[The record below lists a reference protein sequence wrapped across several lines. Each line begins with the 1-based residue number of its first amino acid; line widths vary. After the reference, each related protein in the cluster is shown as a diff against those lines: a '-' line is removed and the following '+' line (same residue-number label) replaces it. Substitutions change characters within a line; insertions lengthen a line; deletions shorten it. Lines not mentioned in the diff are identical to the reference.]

1 MRRVLLLACLAC
13 ACSGSHGAG
22 ARDARAGG
30 HGDGAPFGEL
40 DAGAPDGSSVRDG
53 ADAAP
58 AACGSAPGAPVAAPA
73 SVTGTQLGLLP
84 SGDTT
89 RGSCGGSGSGEV
101 AYVVDVASPLVAL
114 VIAADA
120 DVTLYVRRACG
131 DPASELA
138 CQAGPRAEV
147 RLGDVAPGRYF
158 VLVDGHGADQR
169 FALTIAGELP
179 ADAPCVPGDALAGCG
194 ARVCG
199 VREDAAR
206 CVVPRCADGADDD
219 GDGKADWPA
228 DPGCAD
234 GRDDD
239 ETDPAMA
246 PACANAADDDGD
258 GRVDWPADPGCTAAG
273 DDDERDQCVAGLEV
287 LDVPPDGVVSGD
299 TSGTRNALM
308 PSCAP
313 NAMQGERAYRFV
325 LAEPA
330 LRLEASLVQAFP
342 GASVAV
348 RRERCG
354 DAGAEVACAQA
365 NESAV
370 VAPAPAGVYYV
381 IVDGDFQP
389 GPFRLAVR
397 AELAEGAACDPAR
410 PALGCGPAHV
420 CDGRCRRSACANG
433 TDDDGDG
440 KVDYPFEPGCASV
453 DGDDERD
460 PTPAPV
466 CGNGLDDD
474 GDGPI
479 DFPAD
484 VGCTAAS
491 AGSESEPCG
500 FGVDVV
506 DVTATGRASGTTA
519 GAPDRL
525 VPRCDAA
532 ATGGER
538 VFAIRVDRRAAALR
552 ARLAPG
558 FLGAVLHV
566 RRGDCRVPA
575 SEVSCTI
582 GDSLEVSP
590 AEPGVYFVTV
600 DSDFGA
606 GAFSLEVEVLL
617 EDGSPCDAAG
627 GPRRCADG
635 LVCRAGAAG
644 ASCGRPA
651 CSDGVDNDGDGVVDF
666 PRERG
671 CEGATDDDETDP
683 VVPAVCG
690 NGMDDDRDGLADWPA
705 DPGCLG
711 AGSPSED
718 APCGPGIVVEDLT
731 ATGRAMGSTRGVQ
744 NRFGPDPAMGC
755 GVVMG
760 QSGSGNTAG
769 ERVYLYR
776 LDAAATLRISTEGAG
791 TDFDTVLYVRRG
803 GCGTVQIGCN
813 DDASGAAG
821 PSSLV
826 LSNQPP
832 GVYFVFVDGY
842 AAAAGNFVLTVGR

>member
-1 MRRVLLLACLAC
+1 MHRLILLTLLC
-13 ACSGSHGAG
+13 ACRGSHGG
-22 ARDARAGG
+22 ASQDGHLGA
-30 HGDGAPFGEL
+30 HGDGAPLGDP
-40 DAGAPDGSSVRDG
+40 DAGAPDSAPRD
-53 ADAAP
+53 AIDAAR
-58 AACGSAPGAPVAAPA
+58 ATCGSTPLAAA
-73 SVTGTQLGLLP
+73 SPTGTQLGLLP
-84 SGDTT
+84 ATDTA
-89 RGSCGGSGSGEV
+89 RGSCGGVGTGEL
-101 AYVVDVASPLVAL
+101 AYVIDVASPLSAL

-120 DVTLYVRRACG
+120 DVTLYVRRVCA
-131 DPASELA
+131 DPGSELA
-138 CQAGPRAEV
+138 CQAGARA
-147 RLGDVAPGRYF
+147 RLRLADVAPGRYF
-158 VLVDGHGADQR
+158 VLVDGHGADAR
-169 FALTIAGELP
+169 FALTIEGELP
-179 ADAPCVPGDALAGCG
+179 ADAPCTPGDALAGCG

-199 VREDAAR
+199 LRQGGAR
-206 CVVPRCADGADDD
+206 CVVPRCADGTDDD
-219 GDGKADWPA
+219 GDGKIDWPA
-228 DPGCAD
+228 DPGCAEA
-234 GRDDD
+234 RDDD
-239 ETDPAMA
+239 EADPSTP
-246 PACANAADDDGD
+246 PACANGVDDDGD
-258 GRVDWPADPGCTAAG
+258 GRVDWPADPGCVAAG
-273 DDDERDQCVAGLEV
+273 DDDERDQCVPGVEV
-287 LDVPPDGVVSGD
+287 LDLPPAGAAAGD
-299 TSGTRNALM
+299 TSGARNSLL

-313 NAMQGERAYRFV
+313 NAMQGERVYRFV
-325 LAEPA
+325 LAVPA
-330 LRLEASLVQAFP
+330 ARLEARLVQAFA

-348 RRERCG
+348 RRERCA

-365 NESAV
+365 NEPAV

-389 GPFRLAVR
+389 GPFQLVVR

-410 PALGCGPAHV
+410 PAVGCGPAHV
-420 CDGRCRRSACANG
+420 CDGHCRKSACGNG
-433 TDDDGDG
+433 VDDDGDG

-453 DGDDERD
+453 DDDDERD

-474 GDGPI
+474 GDGLV

-484 VGCTAAS
+484 LGCTAAS

-500 FGVDVV
+500 AGVDVV
-506 DVTATGRASGTTA
+506 DLTATGRGSGTTA

-525 VPRCDAA
+525 VPRCDAS

-538 VFAIRVDRRAAALR
+538 VFAMRVDRRAEALR
-552 ARLAPG
+552 ARLATG
-558 FLGAVLHV
+558 FPGAVLHV
-566 RRGDCRVPA
+566 RRGDCRQAA
-575 SEVSCTI
+575 SEVGCTL
-582 GDSLEVSP
+582 GDALEVSP
-590 AEPGVYFVTV
+590 AEAGVYFVTV

-606 GAFSLEVEVLL
+606 GAFALEVEVLL
-617 EDGSPCDAAG
+617 EDGTPCDPAG

-644 ASCGRPA
+644 ARCARPA

-671 CEGATDDDETDP
+671 CENATDDDEADP
-683 VVPAVCG
+683 MTPPVCA
-690 NGMDDDRDGLADWPA
+690 NGLDDDRDGLADWPA

-718 APCGPGIVVEDLT
+718 APCGPGVLVEDLSASGR
-731 ATGRAMGSTRGVQ
+731 ATGSTVGIQ

-760 QSGSGNTAG
+760 GSGSGNTAG

-776 LDAAATLRISTEGAG
+776 LDAAATLRVATTGAG
-791 TDFDTVLYVRRG
+791 TDFDTVVYVRRG
-803 GCGTVQIGCN
+803 GCGAAQIGCN